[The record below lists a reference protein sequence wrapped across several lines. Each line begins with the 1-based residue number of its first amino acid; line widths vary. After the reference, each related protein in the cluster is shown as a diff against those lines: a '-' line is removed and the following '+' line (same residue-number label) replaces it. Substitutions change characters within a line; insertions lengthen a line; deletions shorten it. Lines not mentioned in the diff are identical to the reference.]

1 MGAES
6 CHVCVYRMV
15 SDAQTFSLR
24 AKQSTWNKSSM
35 CAESCCVYSE
45 CGSEPLR
52 RDAQAFGLRKH
63 SPSGTRAPCV
73 LSFLVCVL
81 RMWVRA
87 SQKRRTSI
95 QPEGKTATWN
105 ETFMLPVHM
114 AKTQQLEL
122 TLYDHDKMSADD
134 ELGRYTTTTCCF
146 CTLPCAALLSDTA
159 A

>member
-1 MGAES
+1 MLNYV
-6 CHVCVYRMV
+6 VCV
-15 SDAQTFSLR
+15 F
-24 AKQSTWNKSSM
+24 
-35 CAESCCVYSE
+35 
-45 CGSEPLR
+45 
-52 RDAQAFGLRKH
+52 
-63 SPSGTRAPCV
+63 
-73 LSFLVCVL
+73 

-134 ELGRYTTTTCCF
+134 ELGRYATATYCF
-146 CTLPCAALLSDTA
+146 GTLLCIAPLSDSA